1 MKITTTLTVMSLWK
15 GILHCTLSGDKQATN
30 ANSAPVKPLDGS
42 KSVPINPKLQPLAVP
57 SFDGNKAHLEE

>member
-1 MKITTTLTVMSLWK
+1 MRLWK
-15 GILHCTLSGDKQATN
+15 GILHYTEDKQATN
-30 ANSAPVKPLDGS
+30 ANSAPVKPSDGG